1 MVPWIRIV
9 VTALVA
15 VVLAGASVFAVAAL
29 VPRDS
34 SESLPD
40 VAPIVVELPEPPT
53 TTEPAPAPGPVAPVA
68 PPPSVDVDDDDDD
81 DDDSSG
87 DDDGDDD

>member
-15 VVLAGASVFAVAAL
+15 VLLAGASVFAVAAL

-34 SESLPD
+34 SASLPD
-40 VAPIVVELPEPPT
+40 VAPIVFELPQPPT

-87 DDDGDDD
+87 DDDGEDD

>member
-1 MVPWIRIV
+1 MVPWMRIV
-9 VTALVA
+9 VTTLVA
-15 VVLAGASVFAVAAL
+15 VLLVGASVFAVAAL

-34 SESLPD
+34 SEPLPD
-40 VAPIVVELPEPPT
+40 VAPIVVELPEPAATP
-53 TTEPAPAPGPVAPVA
+53 EPAPAPGPVAPVA

-81 DDDSSG
+81 DDDDSG

>member
-1 MVPWIRIV
+1 MVPWIKIV
-9 VTALVA
+9 ITALVA
-15 VVLAGASVFAVAAL
+15 VLIVGASVFAVAAL

-40 VAPIVVELPEPPT
+40 VAPIVVEVPEPAAPV
-53 TTEPAPAPGPVAPVA
+53 EPAPAPGPVAPVA

-81 DDDSSG
+81 DDDDSG